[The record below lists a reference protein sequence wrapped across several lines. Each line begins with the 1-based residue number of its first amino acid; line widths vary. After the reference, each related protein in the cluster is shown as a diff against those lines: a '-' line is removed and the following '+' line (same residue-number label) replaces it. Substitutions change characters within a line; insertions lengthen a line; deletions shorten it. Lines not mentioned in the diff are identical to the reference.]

1 MNIFGVMALPSYLN
15 VLAIFAQTGLDFI
28 PNPLIHHICY
38 RSYYT
43 PNSFKISPRLLILD
57 IRLSI
62 VNKDLYILQYAI
74 FALRMKHIKAIDQI
88 FIYAI
93 TAEQCVCLQ

>member
-28 PNPLIHHICY
+28 ANLLIHHIRF

-43 PNSFKISPRLLILD
+43 PNSFKISSRLLILD

-62 VNKDLYILQYAI
+62 VNKNLNILQYTI
-74 FALRMKHIKAIDQI
+74 FTLRMEHIKAIDQI

>member
-28 PNPLIHHICY
+28 ANPLIHHICY

-43 PNSFKISPRLLILD
+43 PNSFKISSRLLILD

-62 VNKDLYILQYAI
+62 VNKNLNILQYTI
-74 FALRMKHIKAIDQI
+74 FTLCMEHVKSIDQI
-88 FIYAI
+88 FIHSI
-93 TAEQCVCLQ
+93 TTEESVCL

>member
-28 PNPLIHHICY
+28 ANPLIHYIRY
-38 RSYYT
+38 RGYYT
-43 PNSFKISPRLLILD
+43 PNSFKISPRLLTLD

-62 VNKDLYILQYAI
+62 VNKNLNILQYAI
-74 FALRMKHIKAIDQI
+74 FTLRMKHIKAI
-88 FIYAI
+88 
-93 TAEQCVCLQ
+93 C

>member
-28 PNPLIHHICY
+28 ANPLIHHIRY

-43 PNSFKISPRLLILD
+43 PNSFKTSPRLLTLD

-62 VNKDLYILQYAI
+62 VNKNLNILQYTI
-74 FALRMKHIKAIDQI
+74 FTLRMKHIKTINQI
-88 FIYAI
+88 FIYTIMAK
-93 TAEQCVCLQ
+93 QCVCLQ

>member
-28 PNPLIHHICY
+28 ANPSIHHIRY

-43 PNSFKISPRLLILD
+43 PNSVKTSPRLLTLD
-57 IRLSI
+57 IRL
-62 VNKDLYILQYAI
+62 
-74 FALRMKHIKAIDQI
+74 
-88 FIYAI
+88 
-93 TAEQCVCLQ
+93 

>member
-1 MNIFGVMALPSYLN
+1 MNIFGVMTLPSYLN

-28 PNPLIHHICY
+28 ANPLIHHICY

-43 PNSFKISPRLLILD
+43 PNSFKISSRLLILD

-62 VNKDLYILQYAI
+62 VDKYIYIVQNHVLT
-74 FALRMKHIKAIDQI
+74 LCVKHIKAIH
-88 FIYAI
+88 
-93 TAEQCVCLQ
+93 